1 MDAGGKGF
9 FPKCVLSSWR
19 TPSLLLSARVNPGS
33 EEKYWT
39 RGPSRFGILS
49 VLCGTVTT

>member
-9 FPKCVLSSWR
+9 VSSCG
-19 TPSLLLSARVNPGS
+19 TPPLLLSARVNPRS
-33 EEKYWT
+33 EEKDGT